1 MTIQQVT
8 KLGLTDAAISLVSLR
23 RRTKQVIPKQRGFDK
38 YYHMCEEIGR
48 GTQGVT
54 NFVQQIMPIEADQ
67 SGHHVVEE
75 ADSKYWWLHRGVK
88 ESAPTI
94 DPVMIPYR

>member
-1 MTIQQVT
+1 MIKKQ
-8 KLGLTDAAISLVSLR
+8 LSLTDAAFSLVSLR